1 MSLYTFNPLEDP
13 RWAAFVRSHPRASV
27 FHTPSWLEAVRRT
40 YGYEPLVCTTSH
52 PTASLTNG
60 IVFCGID
67 SWLTGRRLV
76 SLPFADHCEPLVEAP
91 EDRQQIFAALTPL
104 VERER
109 WKYVE
114 IRPVRSDF
122 LGEPGL
128 ARGSLFCLHVLDLRP
143 ALKDLFQGLHKN
155 AIQAMIR
162 RAEREGLCYEEG
174 RSEALLDQFYRL
186 LLMTRR
192 RHKLPPQ
199 PIEWF
204 RNLIACFG
212 EQLKIRVASKGCRAV
227 ASILTLRHEDTI
239 VHKYGG
245 SDAAAHNLGATPFLL
260 WKTIEEAKDAGVQ
273 KLDLGRSDLNN
284 SGLIN
289 FKERWGATRST
300 LTYLRCA
307 APSVRTAERGY
318 RIQMAQQVFARMPD
332 GLLTIAGKLLYRHI
346 G

>member
-1 MSLYTFNPLEDP
+1 
-13 RWAAFVRSHPRASV
+13 
-27 FHTPSWLEAVRRT
+27 LEAVRRT
-40 YGYEPLVCTTSH
+40 YGYEPFVCTTSH

-60 IVFCGID
+60 IVFCGIH

-76 SLPFADHCEPLVEAP
+76 SLPFADHCEPLVEEP
-91 EDRQQIFAALTPL
+91 EDRQQLFAALPSL

-109 WKYVE
+109 WTYVE

-128 ARGSLFCLHVLDLRP
+128 ERGTSFCLHVLDLRP
-143 ALKDLFQGLHKN
+143 ALKDLFHKFHKN

-174 RSEALLDQFYRL
+174 RSEALLDKFYRL

-199 PIEWF
+199 PIQWF
-204 RNLIACFG
+204 RNLIASFG

-239 VHKYGG
+239 VHKYGC
-245 SDAAAHNLGATPFLL
+245 SDATANNLGATPFLL
-260 WKTIEEAKDAGVQ
+260 WKAIEEAKDAGVQ

-284 SGLIN
+284 AGLIN

-307 APSVRTAERGY
+307 APSARTAERGY
-318 RIQMAQQVFARMPD
+318 PSQIAQQVFARMPD
-332 GLLTIAGKLLYRHI
+332 SLLTIAGKLLYRHI